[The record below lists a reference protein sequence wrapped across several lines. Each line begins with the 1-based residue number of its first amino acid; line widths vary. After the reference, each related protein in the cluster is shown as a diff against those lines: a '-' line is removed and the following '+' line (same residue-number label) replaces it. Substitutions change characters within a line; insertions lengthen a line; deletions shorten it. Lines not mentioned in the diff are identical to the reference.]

1 MVTNL
6 HDGAGVSNS
15 FSRNLQIFFVA
26 ASCSLCLDGRM
37 ENNAPSLIKKW
48 LDTEERPA
56 SWLASKIP
64 VSRSAVSLWLKEKQI
79 PKRAMRQRL
88 QEVTGLPVADERAWL

>member
-1 MVTNL
+1 M
-6 HDGAGVSNS
+6 
-15 FSRNLQIFFVA
+15 
-26 ASCSLCLDGRM
+26 CLDGRM
-37 ENNAPSLIKKW
+37 ENKAPSLIKHW
-48 LDTEERPA
+48 LDAEERSA

-64 VSRSAVSLWLKEKQI
+64 VSRTAVSLWLLERQI